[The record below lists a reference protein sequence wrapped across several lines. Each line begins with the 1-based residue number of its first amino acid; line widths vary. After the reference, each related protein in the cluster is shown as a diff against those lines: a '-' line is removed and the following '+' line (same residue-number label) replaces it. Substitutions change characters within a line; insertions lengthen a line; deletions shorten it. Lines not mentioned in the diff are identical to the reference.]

1 MKIYIYKGGLSIVKK
16 SGVGSAVQHQEQML
30 KETGAPIATSWKE
43 ADVVHIN
50 TVFPDSVLAAWAAR
64 KQGNKVVYYGHST
77 MEDFRNSFIGS
88 NLAAPLFR
96 RWICRC
102 YRMGDVILT
111 PTEYSRKLL
120 KGYGLTAPI
129 YSLTNGVDTKFF
141 CADESAGK
149 RFRKRYRIPEE
160 KKVVI
165 SAGHLIRR
173 KGIFDFLE
181 LASKMP
187 DILFIWFGG
196 GNRLLIPPDVRRA
209 VKAKTQNVI
218 FAGFVGA
225 QELKEAYCGADAFVH
240 FSYEETEGIV
250 VLEAL
255 ACKVPVIVRRIPV
268 YDGWLQEEV
277 HVQKASET
285 EEFQCCIRELVS
297 RDCRKL
303 TERGRKLVEEH
314 SIYNTGMQ
322 LNVIYQSEKLA
333 LSPHIS
339 KENLENEKGLSYD

>member
-1 MKIYIYKGGLSIVKK
+1 M
-16 SGVGSAVQHQEQML
+16 GSQ
-30 KETGAPIATSWKE
+30 KTGK
-43 ADVVHIN
+43 
-50 TVFPDSVLAAWAAR
+50 
-64 KQGNKVVYYGHST
+64 KVVYYGHST

-218 FAGFVGA
+218 FAGGVGA

-303 TERGRKLVEEH
+303 TERGRKLAEEH